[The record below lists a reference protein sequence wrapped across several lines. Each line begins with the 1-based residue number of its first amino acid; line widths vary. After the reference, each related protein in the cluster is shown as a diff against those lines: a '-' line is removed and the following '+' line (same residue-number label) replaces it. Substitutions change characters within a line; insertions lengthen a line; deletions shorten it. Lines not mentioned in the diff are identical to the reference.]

1 MKASDIGSSFF
12 LMALGGFVVW
22 QSRKLSLGVP
32 RAPGPGFF
40 PFCLGLLLIGV
51 ALAIL
56 VYGLKQKNESQ
67 KAVVSKGRVILAL
80 SSIFA
85 YSLLLEPL
93 GYLLSTFFLM
103 FLLLRM
109 MVRKIWWFGP
119 VVACLI
125 TLISYIMF
133 KVWLK
138 VFLPTGILAF

>member
-12 LMALGGFVVW
+12 LVALGGFIAW
-22 QSRKLSLGVP
+22 QSKKLSLGIP

-56 VYGLKQKNESQ
+56 VYGLKQKTESL
-67 KAVVSKGRVILAL
+67 KAEVSKGRVILAL
-80 SSIFA
+80 GSIFA
-85 YSLLLEPL
+85 YSLVFEPL
-93 GYLLSTFFLM
+93 GYLLSTFSLM

-109 MVRKIWWFGP
+109 MVRKTWWFGP

-125 TLISYIMF
+125 TLISYIIF
-133 KVWLK
+133 KVWLR
-138 VFLPTGILAF
+138 VFLPNGILSF